1 MKRFSV
7 LIKKVPLCLQK
18 KKKSLHKKYKDFQ
31 LFMIK
36 EWKSS
41 KCEIWY
47 KMYGRKI
54 AVLKIISIYFTNKMT
69 TLFCML
75 LVESHV
81 LEMNK
86 TCS

>member
-1 MKRFSV
+1 MKQNEEIFC
-7 LIKKVPLCLQK
+7 IDKKGTIMFTK

-31 LFMIK
+31 LSMIK
-36 EWKSS
+36 EWKDS

-47 KMYGRKI
+47 KIYERKI

-75 LVESHV
+75 LVDESCTWN
-81 LEMNK
+81 E
-86 TCS
+86 